1 MEGQARL
8 GILQPFLG
16 EAPEISST
24 ATLPFPQIR
33 GKEGTLNPKVA
44 SALVGSLDE
53 VGQDQ
58 AVCCHSLA
66 GSGMVVEPGRRVAY
80 LDPAWSPH
88 PQNACMCQGCVHTSL
103 RDHLVSVA
111 LPSAKA
117 LSETAGAAG

>member
-58 AVCCHSLA
+58 APAATRWLVQAWWWSLVGGWHSWTLLGPHILRMPACAKVVCTPR
-66 GSGMVVEPGRRVAY
+66 SG
-80 LDPAWSPH
+80 
-88 PQNACMCQGCVHTSL
+88 TI
-103 RDHLVSVA
+103 
-111 LPSAKA
+111 
-117 LSETAGAAG
+117 